1 MRDAKVDNMRTPLD
15 VKSID
20 TSNEESVED
29 RKEDRKEMNWTLLA
43 FVIMGV
49 VFLFMILAIS
59 SPNSA
64 EKETEKHEQL
74 NNYGFAVGD
83 TSRR

>member
-1 MRDAKVDNMRTPLD
+1 MRDARADNMRTPLD

-20 TSNEESVED
+20 TSKEESDED

-43 FVIMGV
+43 FVILGA
-49 VFLFMILAIS
+49 VFLFMIAATS
-59 SPNSA
+59 SPNSE
-64 EKETEKHEQL
+64 EKETAEHEQL
-74 NNYGFAVGD
+74 NSNETSVSD

>member
-29 RKEDRKEMNWTLLA
+29 RKEDRKEMKWTLLA
-43 FVIMGV
+43 FVILGV

-64 EKETEKHEQL
+64 EKETAKRQL
-74 NNYGFAVGD
+74 PRPQGR
-83 TSRR
+83 SL